1 MKILTHEDIK
11 RINIDPLESLTW
23 VETVLKE
30 KKNLV
35 LPPKISLSMENNAFF
50 NTMPSLLFSLGN
62 IGGVKIVD
70 RFPQRTPSLNSQIL
84 LYDLNTGN
92 CVAMLDGNYITAL
105 RTGTV
110 AAQSIKKLS
119 SKNAKNIG
127 FIGLGNQARA
137 TYKILNAIW
146 GKKKIKIRL
155 QKYKEQHESFT
166 EYIKSLENFEFRE
179 LSYFD
184 DPKDLISDSDVI
196 ISAVTYMQDDFC
208 DSKHYKKGCT
218 VVPIHTR
225 GFLNCDLV
233 FDKVFADDIGH
244 VQKFKNFEKFKPKL
258 NEVADVINGSCPG
271 RENSEERIIV
281 YNIGLSIHDIYF
293 AKKIYEKSKNIGLG
307 FETTLNSLNEKIW
320 FV

>member
-11 RINIDPLESLTW
+11 KINIDPLESLTW

-35 LPPKISLSMENNAFF
+35 VPPKISLSMENNAFF

-62 IGGVKIVD
+62 IGGVKIID

-110 AAQSIKKLS
+110 AAQSIKEFS
-119 SKNAKNIG
+119 SKPTKNIG

-146 GKKKIKIRL
+146 GKKKIKISL
-155 QKYKEQHESFT
+155 KKYKEQHESFT
-166 EYIKSLENFEFRE
+166 EYIKSLENFEYRE

-184 DPKDLISDSDVI
+184 NSKDLISDSDVI
-196 ISAVTYMQDDFC
+196 ISAVTYMQEDFC
-208 DSKHYKKGCT
+208 DSKYYKKGCT

-244 VQKFKNFEKFKPKL
+244 VKNFRNFEKFKPKL
-258 NEVADVINGSCPG
+258 NEVADVLNGSCPG

-307 FETTLNSLNEKIW
+307 FETNLNSLNEKIW